1 MNRQRV
7 CLVLLVIG
15 LALIAGAQEKGA
27 FSFPRTTQ
35 GERIAAYVAAF
46 NSGDDARMAAFFR
59 EHWSASSLT
68 QLPLEERL
76 ERSRGLRAQAGRLDP
91 QRLLSESSTEVRLL
105 VKDARGQW
113 LEMGF
118 AFEEEG
124 PGKIRGI
131 MINMVDE
138 ADLRD
143 LGGPP
148 LMRAEALRQVA
159 AYVDQQAGQ
168 DLFSGV
174 VLVARQGEIVFHEA
188 YGLAS
193 IEYRVP
199 NRLDTRFNLG
209 SINKVFTRLAVMQ
222 LAEKGKLSLD
232 DPLGK
237 FLPDY
242 PNAEARQATV
252 RQLVDMASGIGD
264 FFGDE
269 YAAAPKNRIRD
280 LADYLPL
287 FASKPLLFQPGAGRQ
302 YSNGGYVVLGI
313 IIEKASGQSY
323 FDYVA
328 ENVYRPAGMEAS
340 GHPES
345 DVPEMN
351 LASGYTRRWDEGDH
365 ENEPWRNNIHTRPAR
380 GSSAGGGYATAIDLL
395 RFITAMKEGKLIGRE
410 AGAWFGGAM
419 ALAGGAPGINAEI
432 DIDPAP
438 GYVVVALSNYDPPAA
453 GTVARKISGLLKRV
467 KE

>member
-1 MNRQRV
+1 MIRRR
-7 CLVLLVIG
+7 CGTILLAY
-15 LALIAGAQEKGA
+15 ALSLTLGAQEKIP
-27 FSFPRTTQ
+27 FSFPRTAQ
-35 GERIAAYVAAF
+35 GGHIAAYFEAF
-46 NSGDDARMAAFFR
+46 NSGDEARLTGFFR
-59 EHWSASSLT
+59 EHWSAASLG
-68 QLPLEERL
+68 QVSLDERL
-76 ERSRGLRAQAGRLDP
+76 QRTRAIKQQAGRLEP
-91 QRLLSESSTEVRLL
+91 QRLLSESETEVRLL
-105 VKDARGQW
+105 VKDANAQW

-118 AFEEEG
+118 AFEEEK

-131 MINMVDE
+131 MINQVDE
-138 ADLRD
+138 SELQD

-148 LMRAEALRQVA
+148 LTRPEALRQMAASIDQQVA
-159 AYVDQQAGQ
+159 A

-174 VLVARQGEIVFHEA
+174 VLLARRGEVLFHQA

-193 IEYRVP
+193 LEYGIP

-222 LAEKGKLSLD
+222 LVEKGKLSLD
-232 DPLGK
+232 DPSGK

-242 PNAEARQATV
+242 LNPEARRATV
-252 RQLVDMASGIGD
+252 GQLVDMTSGIGD
-264 FFGDE
+264 FFGPD
-269 YAAAPKNRIRD
+269 YAATPKNRIRT

-287 FASKPLLFQPGAGRQ
+287 FAAKPLLFQPGTGRQ
-302 YSNGGYVVLGI
+302 YSNGGYIVLGL

-345 DVPEMN
+345 DVPETN
-351 LASGYTRRWDEGDH
+351 LASGYTRRWDGGNR
-365 ENEPWRNNIHTRPAR
+365 ENEPRRNNIHTRPAR
-380 GSSAGGGYATAIDLL
+380 GSSAGGGYATALDLL
-395 RFITAMKEGKLIGRE
+395 RFVTAMKGGKLIGRE
-410 AGAWFGGAM
+410 AGAWFGGPM

-438 GYVVVALSNYDPPAA
+438 GYVVIVLSNYDPPAA
-453 GTVARKISGLLKRV
+453 GSVAKKITGLLKRI